1 MSLELAKAWVTVRG
15 DSSQLTGDLNKA
27 KVQVDGAMGSIVNKA
42 KLIGAAIAAAGV
54 GFLVMGVKAAAAREQ
69 IELSFEVMLGSAEK
83 AQSAIAD
90 LTKYAAETPFE
101 MPEILQTA
109 RGLIQF
115 GETGKEMM
123 STLEMLGNAA
133 AGTNTPFAMLGLI
146 FNQVRGVGKL
156 VTQDFRQMSTRGVIS
171 LQDIA
176 KYYGVTA
183 QAAAKM
189 LSEGKVSFEDFRQIL
204 ANLSK
209 EGGRYYQ
216 MTARQSKTLSGMFST
231 LKDSVNLLAAE
242 LAGPLVIGLKKIS
255 ELVIYLMDNYS
266 GLLKMFL
273 RTAVVI
279 GSIIGVI
286 YLFAKAQ
293 KVAAAAT
300 IFLKAMT
307 GPAGW
312 AQIGIG
318 LAVATAGVIAMNIA
332 MNETIE
338 SSKVLAAET
347 AQVAKA
353 DEALIKAQ
361 EAKVAAANALQS
373 SIEKGRSSMQDMWY
387 EYRTLN
393 GEMTDAQVGLD
404 KFIKGLDKNL
414 KPEQVKY
421 LAEEFAYVQ
430 EKIAGL
436 QLKKELED
444 SVISAKEQFAK
455 MGDEIFLMNGGMTE
469 AEKKAKDFAAT
480 LDERLGADQ
489 KEKLVSEFKQLQ
501 AEMDR
506 LEGEKKMKER
516 GKQITESMRTP
527 ADELKTYLAEI
538 VKLRRGGFIS
548 QGTAAG
554 ALLQEKEKF
563 KLEPLA
569 KAGTTG
575 FTDLGRGLQDALLRR
590 DDPQKKMAAELI
602 KQTAALLGIKE
613 NTGKP
618 QKSVAVLGA

>member
-1 MSLELAKAWVTVRG
+1 MTVRG

-27 KVQVDGAMGSIVNKA
+27 KTQVDGAMGSIGNKA

-115 GETGKEMM
+115 GETGKQMM
-123 STLEMLGNAA
+123 ETLEMLGNAA

-146 FNQVRGVGKL
+146 FNQVRGIGKL

-176 KYYGVTA
+176 KHYGVTA

-242 LAGPLVIGLKKIS
+242 LAGPLVVGLKKIS
-255 ELVIYLMDNYS
+255 EVVIFLMTNYS

-312 AQIGIG
+312 AQIAVG

-338 SSKVLAAET
+338 SSKALAAET
-347 AQVAKA
+347 AEVAKA
-353 DEALIKAQ
+353 DDALLKAQ
-361 EAKVAAANALQS
+361 EAKIAAANALQS

-393 GEMTDAQVGLD
+393 GEMTDAQVELD

-414 KPEQVKY
+414 NPDAVAS
-421 LAEEFAYVQ
+421 LVDEFSYVQ

-444 SVISAKEQFAK
+444 SVVSAKEQFAK
-455 MGDEIFLMNGGMTE
+455 MGEEILLMNGGMTE
-469 AEKKAKDFAAT
+469 AEKKAKDFADT
-480 LDERLGADQ
+480 LDKRLGADQ
-489 KEKLVSEFKQLQ
+489 KEKLVSEFNQLQ

-506 LEGEKKMKER
+506 LEGEKKLKDR

-527 ADELKTYLAEI
+527 TDELKTYLAEI

-590 DDPQKKMAAELI
+590 DDPQKKMAQIGRAH
-602 KQTAALLGIKE
+602 
-613 NTGKP
+613 
-618 QKSVAVLGA
+618 V